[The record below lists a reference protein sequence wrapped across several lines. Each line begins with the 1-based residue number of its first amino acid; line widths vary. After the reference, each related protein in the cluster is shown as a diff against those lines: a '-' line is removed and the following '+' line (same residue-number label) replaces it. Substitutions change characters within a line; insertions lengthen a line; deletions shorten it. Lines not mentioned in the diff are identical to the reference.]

1 MNDILKTKL
10 ALISESSGVYIFK
23 DKYGKI
29 IYIGKANNL
38 KNRVLQYF
46 TRPQVGKVKA
56 MVNRVTDVDFILT
69 NSEKEALIL
78 EMNLIKT
85 HYPRYNIMLRD
96 DAHYPYIA
104 ISKTGKPIVNITR
117 NTKNKDYYH
126 YGPYPRSTYAYDI
139 VNLINKIFPTQKCR
153 VLPKN
158 VCLYYHLDQCLGY
171 CVNEIEETEK
181 NIIRKDILR
190 FLDGDVSDIR
200 KELVTKMNEA
210 SELLAYERAKE
221 YHELI
226 SSIDHIT
233 SVQYSEIQDK
243 VDKDVFAF
251 IVRDGYLALGV
262 FFYRNGRLLGD
273 DYFINSLSEDIEDAL
288 PRLILEF
295 YDHNPLPKQIIIGN
309 DEVIKQLKLMLNTE
323 IISPKKGEKKE
334 LLVLA
339 RKNVDERLVQF
350 FATNNLRTDKIALL
364 DDLAKE
370 LDVPHLSHIDLVDI
384 AHLYGSDALGVVIT
398 FINGIRNKK
407 LYRKYLISKENEGD
421 DYASIKEV
429 LERHYKRKQKN
440 EENMPDL
447 LLVDGGLGQLNKA
460 KEVKE
465 ALNLPFAIA
474 SLVKNE
480 KHQTKGLI
488 REDGKEILFEKND
501 KRFFLLMQMQ
511 DEVHRFAITSHRKKR
526 SKSFFESLFDDV
538 KGLGIRRKERLLSAY
553 PTLDMLKKA
562 TLEDLTQIIPENVAK
577 EVMKKVQE
585 LEDN

>member
-46 TRPQVGKVKA
+46 NRPQVGKVKA
-56 MVNRVTDVDFILT
+56 MVNRVADVDFILT

-104 ISKTGKPIVNITR
+104 ISRTGNPIVNITR

-171 CVNEIEETEK
+171 CVNEIDEAEK
-181 NIIRKDILR
+181 NKIRKEILR

-309 DEVIKQLKLMLNTE
+309 DEVIKQLKLMLDTE